1 MPDVMPA
8 SRTNRPFFNVSEH
21 LKTLMF
27 IGISSFYLSHRIS
40 GGNMTDSVLRDPV
53 LRDLGSGGRA
63 ERTHIGNDMRQRV
76 IRSWSDSPRPRYLRH
91 IYKPEKHF

>member
-40 GGNMTDSVLRDPV
+40 DGNMTYRQNRPNGADQQLYQ
-53 LRDLGSGGRA
+53 
-63 ERTHIGNDMRQRV
+63 ER
-76 IRSWSDSPRPRYLRH
+76 
-91 IYKPEKHF
+91 

>member
-21 LKTLMF
+21 LKTLIF

-40 GGNMTDSVLRDPV
+40 GGNMTCRQK
-53 LRDLGSGGRA
+53 GSRFGGISRA
-63 ERTHIGNDMRQRV
+63 ENPHTVNIDLMALTNNFIKNV
-76 IRSWSDSPRPRYLRH
+76 KPR
-91 IYKPEKHF
+91 FSG

>member
-40 GGNMTDSVLRDPV
+40 GGNMTYRQNRPNGADQQLYQEALNRDFP
-53 LRDLGSGGRA
+53 DK
-63 ERTHIGNDMRQRV
+63 RQRGYRAMGYR
-76 IRSWSDSPRPRYLRH
+76 IGSED
-91 IYKPEKHF
+91 